1 MGLDVNASRLQAA
14 EQSPQV
20 SRGPAENAAPRQEMV
35 DAFQEA
41 LQGGEGGKS
50 GGKKGAGQE
59 SAAGQGGKA
68 ETGTAGSGLEQGAAL
83 SASSLMESLFG
94 NRMQAQGAMGAG
106 EAVGSEQTSAAASA
120 RTAESAAL
128 VDKLVDRILVS
139 DPGKGMPEV
148 RISLSDKALPGTE
161 ISLSRAPDGQL
172 AVKLSSTDPQ
182 SFQTLVAAQ
191 DSLRA
196 ALERQGENVRVDVS
210 RSAGADAEQNDAQRQ
225 SRGYQNYQPDEER

>member
-1 MGLDVNASRLQAA
+1 MGLDVNASRLHMA
-14 EQSPQV
+14 EQKLQAPQG
-20 SRGPAENAAPRQEMV
+20 SAENAAPRQETV

-41 LQGGEGGKS
+41 LRGGEDGKS
-50 GGKKGAGQE
+50 DGKKSAGQE
-59 SAAGQGGKA
+59 PAGGQGWKT

-94 NRMQAQGAMGAG
+94 NHMQPLEAKGAR
-106 EAVGSEQTSAAASA
+106 EAAAPA
-120 RTAESAAL
+120 PAAESAAL

-172 AVKLSSTDPQ
+172 AIRLSCTDPQ

-196 ALERQGENVRVDVS
+196 ALERQGETVRVDVS